1 MTHVSTSTFY
11 LVLCKNVSI
20 HVIFLLN
27 DARISWGDYFSRK
40 KELYMHGSRFL
51 SKFQLVLLNC
61 IVLPLSYSLIWWLQ
75 KWSRYLYE
83 METLKNG
90 ICRWMNHLFC
100 AFNLHFKSK
109 HLTSLLKLCC
119 IEGLTKWSRFYI
131 WNVQN
136 HIRLFNHTSKSSIWT
151 TVGIHNLGLV
161 LVYKTVFHRW
171 HFLEFLTF

>member
-1 MTHVSTSTFY
+1 MSAVSHFNKIIHLKCDS
-11 LVLCKNVSI
+11 CKQHFAWYFVKVSI

-27 DARISWGDYFSRK
+27 DARISWEDYFSRK

-51 SKFQLVLLNC
+51 SKFHIKILLNC
-61 IVLPLSYSLIWWLQ
+61 TVLPYSL
-75 KWSRYLYE
+75 KW
-83 METLKNG
+83 LKNDPDTYVKWKLW
-90 ICRWMNHLFC
+90 IMVCRWMNHLFC

-109 HLTSLLKLCC
+109 HLTSLLKLCS

-151 TVGIHNLGLV
+151 TEGIHMV
-161 LVYKTVFHRW
+161 
-171 HFLEFLTF
+171 